1 MTSRIAAPETSLT
14 EDQPDSQPAPAQ
26 GPEALRVR
34 NESNRL
40 HQTTIAATR
49 DKWIRRNK
57 YYYYNLL
64 GRLFQHLVEPGKR
77 VLNIRCQTGF
87 LLNEVE
93 PRHGVG
99 VDISSEMIEVASHAH
114 PEFKYYEAFSE
125 DFVAKEKFDYILL
138 CDLGDT
144 VDVQKT
150 LSRLQT
156 ACERHTRLIVYSYN
170 YLWQPLIVLAQKLG
184 LKVAATEQNW
194 LSEQDIRGLLELTGF
209 EWLKTYRTALLPKY
223 VPLLST
229 VLNRFAAKLPL
240 IQRLCM
246 VELLVAR
253 PAPKPVE
260 MSKLA
265 VSVIVPCKDERANVE
280 NAVTR
285 MPELGG
291 ATEIIFCD
299 DKSTDGTAD
308 EVRRMQRLHAERD
321 IRLVDGP
328 GICKAKNVWAGF
340 EAATG
345 DVLVILDAD
354 LTVMPEELPYF
365 IDVLARGR
373 AEFVNGSRLI
383 YPVPK
388 AAMKHFNFVGNK
400 AFSLLFSYVLGQRI
414 KDTLCGTKVLWR
426 SDWERIRPLIG
437 TWGATDNWGD
447 YELLFGAAK
456 LNLRIVDQPVHYQE
470 RIYGLTKMT
479 KVFKNGLIMLRMSF
493 CGFFKLRASY

>member
-156 ACERHTRLIVYSYN
+156 ACERHTRLIV
-170 YLWQPLIVLAQKLG
+170 
-184 LKVAATEQNW
+184 
-194 LSEQDIRGLLELTGF
+194 
-209 EWLKTYRTALLPKY
+209 
-223 VPLLST
+223 
-229 VLNRFAAKLPL
+229 
-240 IQRLCM
+240 
-246 VELLVAR
+246 
-253 PAPKPVE
+253 
-260 MSKLA
+260 
-265 VSVIVPCKDERANVE
+265 
-280 NAVTR
+280 
-285 MPELGG
+285 
-291 ATEIIFCD
+291 
-299 DKSTDGTAD
+299 
-308 EVRRMQRLHAERD
+308 
-321 IRLVDGP
+321 
-328 GICKAKNVWAGF
+328 
-340 EAATG
+340 
-345 DVLVILDAD
+345 
-354 LTVMPEELPYF
+354 
-365 IDVLARGR
+365 
-373 AEFVNGSRLI
+373 
-383 YPVPK
+383 
-388 AAMKHFNFVGNK
+388 
-400 AFSLLFSYVLGQRI
+400 
-414 KDTLCGTKVLWR
+414 
-426 SDWERIRPLIG
+426 
-437 TWGATDNWGD
+437 
-447 YELLFGAAK
+447 
-456 LNLRIVDQPVHYQE
+456 
-470 RIYGLTKMT
+470 
-479 KVFKNGLIMLRMSF
+479 
-493 CGFFKLRASY
+493 